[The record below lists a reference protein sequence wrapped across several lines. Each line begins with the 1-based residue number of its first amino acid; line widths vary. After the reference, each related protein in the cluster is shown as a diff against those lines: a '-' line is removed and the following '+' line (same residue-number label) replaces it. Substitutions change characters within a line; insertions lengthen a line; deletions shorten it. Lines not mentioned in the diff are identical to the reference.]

1 MKYVEA
7 SQFGGPEVLTVK
19 EKETPKPG
27 EGMLLVE
34 VQAAGV
40 NYADVAARLGSFPA
54 VAKAPFLPGFEV
66 AGVVNVVGNGVKG
79 FNVGDSVAAITSG
92 GGYASHAVIP
102 AAAAIPI
109 PRGLDHSTAAALLV
123 QGLTA
128 YLLLEQAQTKKDDVV
143 LIAAAAGG
151 VGSLAVQLAKARGAT
166 VIALASASKFGLVKS
181 LGADHV
187 FDYGQADWS
196 TKVSDLTRSQGVQ
209 VFLDSTGDLAGWV
222 FPLLGPFGRWIIYG
236 VRRDQQTALPAEA
249 IWSMIE
255 KNISVSGFNLERHLE
270 DVPRAL
276 GDLFKSAIDGNLK
289 VEISKYPLADVSKV
303 HTLIEQRKTTGKVAL
318 IP

>member
-1 MKYVEA
+1 MKYVEV
-7 SQFGGPEVLTVK
+7 SQFGGPEVLKVV
-19 EKETPKPG
+19 EKVTPRATD
-27 EGMLLVE
+27 GMLV
-34 VQAAGV
+34 VDVKAAGV

-54 VAKAPFLPGFEV
+54 VAKAPFLPGFEI
-66 AGVVNVVGNGVKG
+66 AGVVSDAGRGVKG

-102 AAAAIPI
+102 AASAVPI
-109 PRGLDHSTAAALLV
+109 PRGLDHSLAAALLV

-166 VIALASASKFGLVKS
+166 VIGLASASKFGLVKS
-181 LGADHV
+181 LGADYV
-187 FDYGQADWS
+187 FDYSQANWFS
-196 TKVSDLTRSQGVQ
+196 NVSDVPRSQGVQ
-209 VFLDSTGDLAGWV
+209 VFLDSTGDLASWV

-236 VRRDQQTALPAEA
+236 VRKEQQNALPAEA
-249 IWSMIE
+249 LWTMIE
-255 KNISVSGFNLERHLE
+255 KNISVSGFNLERHLQ
-270 DVPRAL
+270 DVRRAL
-276 GDLFKSAIDGNLK
+276 GDLFKSAIAGNLK
-289 VEISKYPLADVSKV
+289 VEITKYPLADASKV
-303 HTLIEQRKTTGKVAL
+303 QSLLEQRKTTGKLVL